1 MRKGVTK
8 RQEPL
13 TGKQDARN
21 DEDERDRKSGFL
33 LGKEGNASRGQ
44 IVSESK
50 GWEKMASLEEKG
62 THRELLQ
69 VYDTVELVE
78 IDSLASL
85 KARLDCSMKGK
96 RKRKVKRLS
105 CCSLQSE

>member
-1 MRKGVTK
+1 MEMATERKVEQKGKEIIRSTMKATDEGRDVDVASDFQRTRPSAKMRKGVPK

-50 GWEKMASLEEKG
+50 GWEKMVSL
-62 THRELLQ
+62 
-69 VYDTVELVE
+69 
-78 IDSLASL
+78 
-85 KARLDCSMKGK
+85 
-96 RKRKVKRLS
+96 
-105 CCSLQSE
+105 